1 VVCGD
6 GPIITGA
13 LATATTGAD
22 TPEPVPRW
30 LGNTSGVR
38 HADDGHPVL
47 PGFDHLVTGPITA
60 PVVWGAPPAGTV
72 ARFWS
77 KVTRTAGCWWWT
89 GAVSHPDGYGR
100 ITWTQDGAARTLS
113 AHRFALLLDLG
124 QFEEGMVSEHHCN
137 ETLCVRVH
145 PEHLHPGT
153 QSANLR
159 YAVALGRH
167 RGPHAGDI
175 DPRGRHNRALAIRA
189 ALAGGYDPVLLAA
202 ARDPNP
208 APGLFGLADLA
219 PCAPRGDR

>member
-1 VVCGD
+1 MIT
-6 GPIITGA
+6 GPGVDQLCLPGLGA
-13 LATATTGAD
+13 LAPAAGN
-22 TPEPVPRW
+22 PRPRW
-30 LGNTSGVR
+30 
-38 HADDGHPVL
+38 
-47 PGFDHLVTGPITA
+47 GP
-60 PVVWGAPPAGTV
+60 PPPATV

-77 KVTRTAGCWWWT
+77 KVTRTPGCWWWT
-89 GAVSHPDGYGR
+89 GAVSYPDGYGR
-100 ITWTQDGAARTLS
+100 LSVTQHGDTRTLS

-124 QFEEGMVSEHHCN
+124 QLQEGMVSEHHCN
-137 ETLCVRVH
+137 ETLCVRSH

-153 QSANLR
+153 QSDNLR

-167 RGPHAGDI
+167 RGPHPGDI

-219 PCAPRGDR
+219 PCAPRGDG